1 MRVELTNGSSAS
13 EKDIAFLA
21 RELGRQL
28 PPDLLAFLHLYDGA
42 EPEPNIFKIE
52 ATNEGGLNGFI
63 PVREIAR
70 EAQNIE
76 NLSAGS
82 FPIAWAEG
90 GNYIL
95 IDLAS
100 GGAVS
105 FWDHELPDSPTKLA
119 DSFQSFLDLLEPFDA
134 STIQMKPGQVIS
146 AWIDPDFLK
155 SLKK

>member
-1 MRVELTNGSSAS
+1 MRVELTKGSSAS

-21 RELGRQL
+21 QKLGTQL
-28 PPDLLAFLHLYDGA
+28 PPDLLAFLHLHDGA
-42 EPEPNIFKIE
+42 EPEPNIFKIG
-52 ATNEGGLNGFI
+52 ATNEAGLNGFI

-90 GNYIL
+90 GNYII
-95 IDLAS
+95 IDRAS
-100 GGAVS
+100 GGAVF
-105 FWDHELPDSPTKLA
+105 FWDHELPGGPTKLA

-134 STIQMKPGQVIS
+134 TTIQLKPDQLIS
-146 AWIDPDFLK
+146 AWIDPDVLK
-155 SLKK
+155 SPKK